1 MDTKNTID
9 FKKADYLLVVN
20 KDYEIVYN
28 SRFDKKMG
36 ADQTTRP
43 YRNFFEMYPS
53 QGRRDSSIVKA
64 MSTGTPVYNNAQ
76 EWTDINGK
84 VYVTQNITLPIIHEG
99 QVIGAVELTKD
110 LTNMGALQDK
120 PEFLEAIHKDS
131 SFHPNRDSNDRI
143 SFEDI
148 LTINDGL
155 LNTIEQA
162 KIFASNSNPILIYG
176 ETGTGKEMFA
186 QAIINYMVSPK
197 QKVIIQNC
205 AAVPDNLMEGIL
217 FGTTRGS
224 YTGAENKKGLFEE
237 ADGGIFFLDELNAM
251 PYSVQGKLLR
261 VLQEGTFRPLGAS
274 KEKKVNVKI
283 IAAINVDPMEAIE
296 NNTLRKDLF
305 YRLSSSMIYLPPL
318 RERPDD
324 IEYLT
329 DNYIDYF
336 NDQYGK
342 NVKGISED
350 LREFFLSYSWEG
362 NVRELKHVIEAMI
375 TMTGSEILDIKDIPV
390 YLSGKSKERGKKK
403 YEPSK
408 GESRLVIDLEN
419 DGTDLRE
426 AVDRLER
433 EMIIKVL
440 GQCNGNK
447 TKAGELLGIPRQTL
461 KYKMDRLEIPDDG
474 KK

>member
-1 MDTKNTID
+1 MNLPFT
-9 FKKADYLLVVN
+9 
-20 KDYEIVYN
+20 
-28 SRFDKKMG
+28 
-36 ADQTTRP
+36 
-43 YRNFFEMYPS
+43 
-53 QGRRDSSIVKA
+53 
-64 MSTGTPVYNNAQ
+64 
-76 EWTDINGK
+76 
-84 VYVTQNITLPIIHEG
+84 VTQNELSDILLNIAPTRPVFIWGAPGIGKSALVQNFADEVGMECVSLLGSQLAPEDIIGIPRINGE
-99 QVIGAVELTKD
+99 VS
-110 LTNMGALQDK
+110 
-120 PEFLEAIHKDS
+120 EFLPPKMIA
-131 SFHPNRDSNDRI
+131 R
-143 SFEDI
+143 
-148 LTINDGL
+148 
-155 LNTIEQA
+155 
-162 KIFASNSNPILIYG
+162 
-176 ETGTGKEMFA
+176 KEP
-186 QAIINYMVSPK
+186 YV
-197 QKVIIQNC
+197 
-205 AAVPDNLMEGIL
+205 L
-217 FGTTRGS
+217 
-224 YTGAENKKGLFEE
+224 
-237 ADGGIFFLDELNAM
+237 FLDELNAM

-342 NVKGISED
+342 NVKGISEH